1 MAEQTSMPI
10 AVVAMACR
18 LPGDANNPKQFW
30 ENLIE
35 KRDAWVEVPKERFNI
50 DSFYNPVVE
59 AVTGGSVSNIL
70 NVSFLINHD

>member
-1 MAEQTSMPI
+1 MAKQTNMPI

-18 LPGDANNPKQFW
+18 LPGDANNPQRFW

-35 KRDAWVEVPKERFNI
+35 KRDAWTEVPKERFNI

-59 AVTGGSVSNIL
+59 PVTGGSVSNIL
-70 NVSFLINHD
+70 NLSFLIHHD